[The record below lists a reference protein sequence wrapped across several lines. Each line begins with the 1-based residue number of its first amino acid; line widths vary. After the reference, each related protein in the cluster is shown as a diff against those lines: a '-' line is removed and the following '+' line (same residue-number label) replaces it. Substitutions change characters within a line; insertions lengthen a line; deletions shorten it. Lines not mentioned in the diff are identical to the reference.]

1 MERSGLEGPSAL
13 PSGGVQASAGLDPV
27 LPSGLLCVRL
37 WGLRGVVAKVR
48 VHTDS
53 FLLWGICGTHPPKS
67 AAPETVYM
75 SLCAPK
81 LCVL

>member
-1 MERSGLEGPSAL
+1 M
-13 PSGGVQASAGLDPV
+13 
-27 LPSGLLCVRL
+27 RL

-53 FLLWGICGTHPPKS
+53 VLLWDICGTLPPKS